1 MYAYVSSIFAAAM
14 IIDNYII
21 NDNFINMQHKQHI
34 GALNM
39 DHRTTSGEKA
49 LSMFSS
55 ASKGSQIHYMPLPF
69 SAGMLCG
76 VVLMRLHVNRPLHYI
91 VGYYSVRLKFTRGP
105 EFKVSKI

>member
-1 MYAYVSSIFAAAM
+1 
-14 IIDNYII
+14 
-21 NDNFINMQHKQHI
+21 MQHKQHI

-39 DHRTTSGEKA
+39 GHRTTSGEKA

-69 SAGMLCG
+69 SAGMLSG
-76 VVLMRLHVNRPLHYI
+76 VVLMRLHVNIYSSI
-91 VGYYSVRLKFTRGP
+91 VGYYSVRLKLTRGP

>member
-14 IIDNYII
+14 MIDNYII

-76 VVLMRLHVNRPLHYI
+76 VVLMRLHVNRPLHI
-91 VGYYSVRLKFTRGP
+91 
-105 EFKVSKI
+105 